1 VNIANT
7 IPATG
12 AKVRRDEN
20 THTLFF
26 NTVKRDSASG
36 DAIVYQ
42 YWMEDPV
49 LSRQKYGWAREQG
62 LAGVG
67 PYVLHNLDLVHQPEE
82 SQAMW
87 STFDSVLLGR
97 DAMTDQRTK
106 VD

>member
-1 VNIANT
+1 
-7 IPATG
+7 
-12 AKVRRDEN
+12 VRRDEN
-20 THTLFF
+20 TQTLFF
-26 NTVKRDSASG
+26 NTVEQDPASG